1 MSYQQAIDDLYREA
15 AQSPIK
21 SLCCVSQ
28 PPANLPG
35 LVIPDLMFDMNYGC
49 GSAAQ
54 LGKVTGDDQVLY
66 IGVGGGLELL
76 QLAWMTRADQS
87 VIGVDRLPEMLE
99 KAKQN
104 LEEADLL
111 NAWFDGSMVRLLQ
124 GDALSLPLDPDSV
137 TVVAQNCV
145 FNMFELTELEKAI
158 SETYRVLKPN
168 GRLMLS
174 DPVSTEPVP
183 KNLKDDERLR
193 AMCLS
198 GALTLDEYLELLT
211 DAGFGQVEVHKRR
224 PYRML
229 TQSAYNVDRDILLYA
244 IEVTAYKVPVP
255 ADGPCVFTGRTAT
268 YVGTQDS
275 FDDGCGHHLIAGIPL
290 DVCDKTAA
298 KLASLCRDI
307 VITDSTW
314 HYNGGGC
321 C

>member
-1 MSYQQAIDDLYREA
+1 MSYQQAIDELYREA

-28 PPANLPG
+28 PPPTLPG
-35 LVIPDLMFDMNYGC
+35 LVISDLMLDMNYGC

-54 LGKVTGDDQVLY
+54 LGKVTADDQVLY

-87 VIGVDRLPEMLE
+87 VIGVDRLPEMLDR
-99 KAKQN
+99 AQRN
-104 LEEADLL
+104 LDDAGIL
-111 NAWFDGSMVRLLQ
+111 NSWYNSSMVCLLQ
-124 GDALSLPLDPDSV
+124 GDALSLPLESESV

-145 FNMFELTELEKAI
+145 FNMFELTDLKKAI
-158 SETYRVLKPN
+158 HETYRVLKPN

-183 KNLKDDERLR
+183 QNLRNDERLR
-193 AMCLS
+193 AMCLT
-198 GALTLDEYLELLT
+198 GALPIGEYLEVLT

-229 TQSAYNVDRDILLYA
+229 TQSAYHLEQDILLYA
-244 IEVTAYKVPVP
+244 IEVTAYKVPTP
-255 ADGPCVFTGRTAT
+255 EDGPCVFTGKTAT
-268 YVGTQDS
+268 YVGPKDS
-275 FDDGCGHHLIAGIPL
+275 FDDGCGHHLVSGIPL

-298 KLASLCRDI
+298 KLAVLGRDI
-307 VITDSTW
+307 VVTESTW
-314 HYNGGGC
+314 HYSGGGC